1 MGQKRRWNS
10 AFKTALENYEDCHTF
25 VDLFGGS
32 GLLSHFTKTVRP
44 DARVVYNDFD
54 GYTRRLAEIPR
65 TNALLGELRELLK
78 NCPDNKRIE
87 EPYRS

>member
-1 MGQKRRWNS
+1 MKIYTQAPLPFMGQKRRWNS

-54 GYTRRLAEIPR
+54 GYTRVWLRYRAR
-65 TNALLGELRELLK
+65 TSCSKSCAL
-78 NCPDNKRIE
+78 C
-87 EPYRS
+87 